1 MIQKIILCRIHQ
13 VNQKQ
18 RRVLN
23 EVWTDIVLPENKV
36 LFEYKKKKEH
46 PVRIKKIQFDVWV
59 VGGAGGCWGW
69 DDWLVL
75 SFERSFSLA
84 AS

>member
-1 MIQKIILCRIHQ
+1 M
-13 VNQKQ
+13 
-18 RRVLN
+18 N

-36 LFEYKKKKEH
+36 LFEYKKKRTPSENN
-46 PVRIKKIQFDVWV
+46 KKIQFDVWV
-59 VGGAGGCWGW
+59 VGGAGGCGGW